1 MEKFKL
7 WDMPINSFCQKLEN
21 LTTEAKTLIKD
32 FPEVFMEAL
41 VDVIRWQQNSS

>member
-21 LTTEAKTLIKD
+21 LTTQANNLINNLEET
-32 FPEVFMEAL
+32 FPEVFL
-41 VDVIRWQQNSS
+41 VSVIR